1 MLDPATARNL
11 SVCFARPHMD
21 LLDRARRVVSLEIDE
36 LQRLRDRL
44 DESFC
49 AAVALLKETVEA
61 GAKILVVGVGKS
73 GNVGGKIAATLN
85 STGAP
90 AAVLGC
96 QDAIHGDLGLV
107 NPGDTVLALSYSG
120 ETAELLALLPHLK
133 RRRARIVALTGH
145 SGSTLGKAADCVID
159 VRVQREACPLNL
171 APTSSTT
178 NTLVVGDALAMV
190 LLEARGFTKEHF
202 AELHP
207 GGSLGRALLLRAE
220 DIMRC
225 GEDFVA
231 VPPDLGIS
239 EVIARMTKARAGA
252 VVVVEETGGL
262 AGVFTQG
269 DFARAFQNGGTDIGS
284 EPVSRHMTRQPI
296 HVRSDRLVG
305 EVLALLENSSID
317 DLVVVDAAGRPVG
330 MIDTQDLTR
339 HRVV

>member
-1 MLDPATARNL
+1 
-11 SVCFARPHMD
+11 MD
-21 LLDRARRVVSLEIDE
+21 TLERARRVISLEIEE
-36 LQRLRDRL
+36 LQRLHQRL
-44 DESFC
+44 DESFA
-49 AAVALLKETVEA
+49 AAVGLLKETVES

-90 AAVLGC
+90 AAVLDC

-107 NPGDTVLALSYSG
+107 NPGDSVLVLSYSG

-133 RRRARIVALTGH
+133 RRRARLIAITGKPT
-145 SGSTLGKAADCVID
+145 STLGKAADCVLDIH
-159 VRVQREACPLNL
+159 VSREACPLNL

-220 DIMRC
+220 DIMRS
-225 GEDFVA
+225 GVDFVA
-231 VPPDLGIS
+231 VPPEFGIR
-239 EVIARMTKARAGA
+239 EVIARMTQARAGA
-252 VVVVEETGGL
+252 VVVTESDGTL
-262 AGVFTQG
+262 AGIFTQG
-269 DFARAFQNGGTDIGS
+269 DFARAFQRGGGEIGA
-284 EPVSRHMTRQPI
+284 EPVGAHMTRNP
-296 HVRSDRLVG
+296 VRVRLDALVG
-305 EVLALLENSSID
+305 EVLALLEGTRID
-317 DLVVVDAAGRPVG
+317 DLVVIDGEGRPVG